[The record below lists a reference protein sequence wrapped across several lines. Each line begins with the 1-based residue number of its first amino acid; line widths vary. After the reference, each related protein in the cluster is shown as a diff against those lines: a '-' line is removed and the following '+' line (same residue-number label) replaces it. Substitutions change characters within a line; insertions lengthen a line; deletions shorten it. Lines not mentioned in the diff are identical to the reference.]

1 MESMEAKFRP
11 LPLSIIDFFGVVVP
25 GFIWLILL
33 VTAVD
38 MIRGIARSVTPATGW
53 RHISRAVESSG
64 EWLGPLV
71 LIFLSFL
78 IGYAAKPRAMA
89 LATRLGTV
97 LIRNSDRRFRELG
110 VHEVR
115 FPFRQLH
122 EGREYYKC
130 VLKLVTLTTDCDVKD
145 LPGPQPFTVVKQL
158 LRLIAPALWEELEHR
173 EAEIRLLGVTFLAAV
188 FSTGLIVAEIIRQ
201 FVLYDRISRESPL
214 WFIASLIAAIL
225 LGFGFGYLRVREVD
239 HAYINALIAV
249 NARRCGLLDDAKY
262 PKEQPDF
269 NA

>member
-1 MESMEAKFRP
+1 METKFRP

-25 GFIWLILL
+25 GFLWLILL
-33 VTAVD
+33 VTATD
-38 MIRGIARSVTPATGW
+38 MIRGTARSATPATGW
-53 RHISRAVESSG
+53 RHDSHAVQASG

-71 LIFLSFL
+71 LIFLSFV

-110 VHEVR
+110 VREVR

-122 EGREYYKC
+122 EGSEYYKAI
-130 VLKLVTLTTDCDVKD
+130 LKLATLATECDVRE
-145 LPGPQPFTVVKQL
+145 LPGPQPFTVAKQL
-158 LRLIAPALWEELEHR
+158 LRLTAPALWEELEHR

-188 FSTGLIVAEIIRQ
+188 FSIGLSAAEIIRQ
-201 FVLYDRISRESPL
+201 VAFYGRVTDEPLL
-214 WFIASLIAAIL
+214 WFIASLAAAVF
-225 LGFGFGYLRVREVD
+225 LGYGFGYLRIREVD

-249 NARRCGLLDDAKY
+249 NARKRGLLNDVDV
-262 PKEQPDF
+262 PKD
-269 NA
+269 